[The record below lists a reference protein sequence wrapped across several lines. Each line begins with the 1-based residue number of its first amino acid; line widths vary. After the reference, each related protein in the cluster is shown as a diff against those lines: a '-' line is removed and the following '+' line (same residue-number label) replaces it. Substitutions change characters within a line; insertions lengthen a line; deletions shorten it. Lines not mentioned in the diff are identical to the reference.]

1 MKLVKIQDKH
11 IINKNNLP
19 VWQQRLY
26 DPNGCHTYVLYDE
39 VNRKG
44 YKHHKLLATSHY
56 YDPDKV
62 TKIRKKN
69 AILMRFKGLNEPTTV
84 TNVRYEKDRQGR
96 QFSPDYAD
104 MQVIGTLSP
113 YQERRIRQFLNIKK
127 QQSNKKAIAN
137 MNKKKKKS

>member
-19 VWQQRLY
+19 AWQQRLY
-26 DPNGCHTYVLYDE
+26 DGNSCHTYVLYED
-39 VNRKG
+39 VNKRGNKQ
-44 YKHHKLLATSHY
+44 HKLLATSHY

-62 TKIRKKN
+62 TRIRKKN
-69 AILMRFKGLNEPTTV
+69 AILMRFKGLTEPTTV

-96 QFSPDYAD
+96 QFSPKYAN

-113 YQERRIRQFLNIKK
+113 YQEKRIRQFLNQDKRKSWRKK
-127 QQSNKKAIAN
+127 GKGA
-137 MNKKKKKS
+137 